1 MLSYRISYRNPQ
13 EAKMKQKMIY
23 AATKNV
29 AKEIG
34 EGIALKYQMNDDDEM
49 RWEEVEKK
57 LLENDKYF

>member
-1 MLSYRISYRNPQ
+1 
-13 EAKMKQKMIY
+13 MKQKMIY

-29 AKEIG
+29 AKQIG

-57 LLENDKYF
+57 LLENDKYI